1 MMEVGDKIDNFVI
14 TEVLAGGMSEVYRVF
29 DGSERYVLKMV
40 KEDATEEDVKL
51 FRREIRILRMM
62 NHPNIMDIVADRY
75 DSDRPYYVMPNCG
88 KSFVELAC
96 CQISDLELLDYAI
109 SFCQAIQFA
118 HESGIYHRDI
128 KPKNVLLYKG
138 VV

>member
-62 NHPNIMDIVADRY
+62 
-75 DSDRPYYVMPNCG
+75 S
-88 KSFVELAC
+88 KSPLARMAVP
-96 CQISDLELLDYAI
+96 I
-109 SFCQAIQFA
+109 
-118 HESGIYHRDI
+118 
-128 KPKNVLLYKG
+128 
-138 VV
+138 